1 MKTNSILGRADQ
13 ILTKDG
19 KTLDK
24 VIGKG
29 RGSDEPVEIIELNI
43 TKRSYLTEDGYAT
56 FDLSNWDD
64 VKDKVVD
71 YITNGKTDY
80 IMAKIITDQAVYHI
94 YGLQFTLVG
103 MNGSYD
109 NVEIR
114 FLFNNPSSGPIE
126 IIYQNMFIL

>member
-1 MKTNSILGRADQ
+1 MKTNPILGRADQ

-29 RGSDEPVEIIELNI
+29 RGSDEPVETIELNI
-43 TKRSYLTEDGYAT
+43 TNRSYSTENGYAT

-64 VKDKVVD
+64 VKDGVVD
-71 YITNGKTDY
+71 YITNGKTNY
-80 IMAKIITDQAVYHI
+80 IVAKIITDETVYHI
-94 YGLQFTLVG
+94 YGLQFTLVE
-103 MNGSYD
+103 MDGSYD

-126 IIYQNMFIL
+126 IIYQSTFLL